1 MDHHGAKAQN
11 GPKWAWARTGALI
24 LFLLTG
30 ILLLAS
36 LNSARSQHADGGA
49 AASGHAGLHVERS

>member
-1 MDHHGAKAQN
+1 MDFRDAKAQN
-11 GPKWAWARTGALI
+11 GPKWAWARTGAII

-36 LNSARSQHADGGA
+36 LHAARSQSTGA
-49 AASGHAGLHVERS
+49 AGSDVGAHLERT